1 MLLWLG
7 FGWDAMPCCVGGTC
21 IFVAEACTFVLDDD
35 AMDGIG
41 DANADDV
48 VNVIDEDE
56 GDVVNG
62 SGDDD
67 AI

>member
-1 MLLWLG
+1 
-7 FGWDAMPCCVGGTC
+7 MPCCVGGTC

>member
-1 MLLWLG
+1 
-7 FGWDAMPCCVGGTC
+7 
-21 IFVAEACTFVLDDD
+21 
-35 AMDGIG
+35 MDGIG